1 MKDKRDT
8 TTFLVASPGTSDKA
22 VNSFHNHKSSESL
35 LFTKRDAGLIHA
47 GPSPALRLWP
57 VGQSSPG
64 AMAWRGSAAPSGP
77 RTLRL
82 LSKKLLEFDSLTFS
96 LVLRK
101 SRPCS
106 GEKKNKEEEGGKKEK
121 KAFNSKHIV
130 VKKPCSEPGWRKAA
144 QGIYSTLACT

>member
-82 LSKKLLEFDSLTFS
+82 LSKQLLEFASLTFS

-106 GEKKNKEEEGGKKEK
+106 GEKKKIKKKKEERKK
-121 KAFNSKHIV
+121 
-130 VKKPCSEPGWRKAA
+130 RKLSI
-144 QGIYSTLACT
+144 QST